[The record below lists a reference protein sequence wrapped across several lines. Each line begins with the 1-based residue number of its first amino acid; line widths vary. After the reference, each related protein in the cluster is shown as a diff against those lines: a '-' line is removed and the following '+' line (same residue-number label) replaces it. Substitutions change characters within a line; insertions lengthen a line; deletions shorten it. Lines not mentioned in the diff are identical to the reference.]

1 MTTPARGRSGGRRGR
16 VGLAL
21 AGGGPVGVVYE
32 IGALCALDEA
42 LEGVDFTALSQYV
55 GVSAGAVVAACLANG
70 IAPRHQ
76 ARAIVTRVPGE
87 PPFVPESFF
96 VPAYGAWAK
105 RAALLPAV
113 AADAIRALTTV
124 RGRRGLESLERT
136 ARLLPVG
143 IFDNDSVRSYLARL
157 FARPGRT
164 DDFRRL
170 KHRLT
175 VVAVDLESGRRVL
188 FGSEGWDEVPI
199 SRAVQ
204 ASTALPGLYAP
215 VLVDGRYCVD
225 GVLLRTVH
233 ASVAL
238 ERGAKLIFSINPI
251 VPVDLTSAIQRG
263 ELRPGTIA
271 RAGLPAVLS
280 QTFRTLV
287 HSRME
292 VGMERYATHYP
303 DADIIR
309 FEPPREDLAMFFGSI
324 FSFASRREVCEL
336 AYEHTRHDLRTRRKV
351 LEPMLARHGVRL
363 NMDVLHDRTRTV
375 WGAPA
380 PWNGP
385 MASPFRRLEKAIAAL
400 EREVATPG
408 AAFRD
413 N

>member
-1 MTTPARGRSGGRRGR
+1 MPSRAGGRSVGRRGR
-16 VGLAL
+16 IGLAL

-42 LEGVDFTALSQYV
+42 LEGVRFAALSQYV

-76 ARAIVTRVPGE
+76 ARALMSRVPGE
-87 PPFVPESFF
+87 PPFVPEGFF
-96 VPAYGAWAK
+96 VPAYGAWAR

-113 AADAIRALTTV
+113 ATEAIRALTTV
-124 RGRRGLESLERT
+124 RGRRGLESLERA

-143 IFDNDSVRSYLARL
+143 VFDNDGVRSYLARL

-170 KHRLT
+170 KHPLT

-188 FGSEGWDEVPI
+188 FGSEGWEDVPI

-215 VLVDGRYCVD
+215 VAVDGRYCVD

-238 ERGAKLIFSINPI
+238 ERGVKLLFSINPI
-251 VPVDLTSAIQRG
+251 VPVDLTPAIRRG
-263 ELRPGTIA
+263 ELRPGTIV

-303 DADIIR
+303 DADLVR
-309 FEPPREDLAMFFGSI
+309 FEPPRDDLAMFFGSI
-324 FSFASRREVCEL
+324 FSFASRRDVCEL

-351 LEPMLARHGVRL
+351 LEPILARHGVRL
-363 NMDVLHDRTRTV
+363 NLDVLHDRTRTV
-375 WGAPA
+375 WGTPA
-380 PWNGP
+380 RWNEP
-385 MASPFRRLEKAIAAL
+385 MTSPFRRLEQV
-400 EREVATPG
+400 VATLEHDVSASG
-408 AAFRD
+408 AFRD